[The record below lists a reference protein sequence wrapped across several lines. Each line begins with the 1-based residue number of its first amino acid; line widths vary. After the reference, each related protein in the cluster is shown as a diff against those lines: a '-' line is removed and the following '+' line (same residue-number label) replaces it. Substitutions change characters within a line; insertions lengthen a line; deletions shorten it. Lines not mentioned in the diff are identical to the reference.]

1 MVFLT
6 SLISFLTNTSL
17 FFVSVVILHR
27 CFTGK
32 SALARLICTE
42 SVLTTLARSSALT
55 LTRSSAE
62 LTILTWSTKARSSLA
77 LTISIETTLT
87 RLSVTLWSAALSVS
101 VETTLTWLSV
111 TLWSVTL
118 WSLTI
123 SALWSVALWS
133 TTLAISIK
141 TTLTRLSVA
150 LWSYLLLCIYFL
162 FCQSVLCRLRRHHLY
177 ARCW

>member
-17 FFVSVVILHR
+17 FFVSVVFLHR

-42 SVLTTLARSSALT
+42 SVLTTLARSSTLT

-123 SALWSVALWS
+123 SALWS
-133 TTLAISIK
+133 TTLAISIE

-162 FCQSVLCRLRRHHLY
+162 FCRSVLCRLRRHHLY